1 MTNLPTH
8 IAQYKVLREIGRGRF
23 GRVYTARDIHLHTQ
37 VVLKVLNPDLL
48 NDQAIIKTFEHEAN
62 VLARLNHPN
71 IVHVRTFDLDHS
83 PPYLVTEQ
91 VVGQMLADKLSR
103 KRILADSLSPKRM
116 FSLSEALPLLR
127 QMAAALD
134 VAHVNRLIH
143 RHLSP
148 ASIFIT
154 HDGRVKLVDF
164 GLIKRTC
171 SAITNGVG
179 KQVQSGNANY
189 IAPEQTEINRQ
200 HEISSST
207 DIYAFGVITYEMLTG
222 RLPFEGSQEAVRA
235 AHEGALP
242 PNPRVFH
249 AKLSPTVA
257 NVLMQVLAKQPS
269 NRFATA
275 GRFVKALEQAQV
287 AIQDKPTRIY
297 SDPIAQN
304 GNTNNNGQAVTP
316 TPKQSTAIS
325 DSTNPLN
332 TNGLLAGPTTE
343 PATEVLYL
351 PGSTTPTK
359 THSAKPK
366 YRKRAIALALLL
378 ALLLL
383 GGLSATWWL
392 SANGF
397 GTSESEQVIPAVPA
411 VPDAQVLSE
420 EGLYMRVGPG
430 IEYEIVAMY
439 PTDTALRVI
448 GRDLESNWLQV
459 ETPDGQL
466 GWMYAPFLS
475 INISLD
481 NVPFAPPPPAPLR
494 RQL

>member
-1 MTNLPTH
+1 MTNLPTQ

-23 GRVYTARDIHLHTQ
+23 GTVYTARDIHLYTQ
-37 VVLKVLNPDLL
+37 VVLKVLNPDLV

-71 IVHVRTFDLDHS
+71 LVHVPSFDLDHS

-127 QMAAALD
+127 QMASALD
-134 VAHVNRLIH
+134 MAHVNRLIH
-143 RHLSP
+143 RYLSP
-148 ASIFIT
+148 TSIFIT

-164 GLIKRTC
+164 GLIKRIPPIVIN
-171 SAITNGVG
+171 AMG
-179 KQVQSGNANY
+179 KQVEIGNANY
-189 IAPEQTEINRQ
+189 IAPEQTNIIRQ
-200 HEISSST
+200 HEINSFT
-207 DIYAFGVITYEMLTG
+207 DIYSFGVIAYEMLTG
-222 RLPFEGSQEAVRA
+222 RLPFEGSPEAVRA
-235 AHEGALP
+235 AHEGALA
-242 PNPRVFH
+242 PNPRVFN

-275 GRFVKALEQAQV
+275 GKFVKALEQAEV
-287 AIQDKPTRIY
+287 AINDSPTRIS
-297 SDPIAQN
+297 SDATAQH

-316 TPKQSTAIS
+316 APEESTTTS
-325 DSTNPLN
+325 DSTNAFN
-332 TNGLLAGPTTE
+332 TIGSSAK
-343 PATEVLYL
+343 PATKPPIEILYL
-351 PGSTTPTK
+351 PGSTTPAK
-359 THSAKPK
+359 THSAKRK
-366 YRKRAIALALLL
+366 YGKWAIALLLL
-378 ALLLL
+378 LTLLLL
-383 GGLSATWWL
+383 GGISATWWL
-392 SANGF
+392 SADGL
-397 GTSESEQVIPAVPA
+397 GITGIEHTIPS

-430 IEYEIVAMY
+430 TEYEIVAMY
-439 PTDTALRVI
+439 PTDTALRIV

-459 ETPDGQL
+459 EPPDGQL
-466 GWMYAPFLS
+466 GWMYAPFLNV
-475 INISLD
+475 NIPLD
-481 NVPFAPPPPAPLR
+481 NVPFAPAPPAPLR

>member
-8 IAQYKVLREIGRGRF
+8 IAQYKVLREIGTSRF
-23 GRVYTARDIHLHTQ
+23 GTVYTARDIHLHTQ
-37 VVLKVLNPDLL
+37 VVLKVLNSDLV
-48 NDQAIIKTFEHEAN
+48 NDQAIVKTFEHEAN

-71 IVHVRTFDLDHS
+71 LVHVPSFDLDHS

-127 QMAAALD
+127 QMASALD
-134 VAHVNRLIH
+134 MAHVNRLIH
-143 RHLSP
+143 RYLSP

-164 GLIKRTC
+164 GLIKRT
-171 SAITNGVG
+171 SPIVINAMG
-179 KQVQSGNANY
+179 KQVDIGNANY
-189 IAPEQTEINRQ
+189 IAPEQTDIIRQ
-200 HEISSST
+200 HEINSLT
-207 DIYAFGVITYEMLTG
+207 DIYSFGVIAYEMLTG

-235 AHEGALP
+235 AHEGALA
-242 PNPRVFH
+242 PNPRVFN

-275 GRFVKALEQAQV
+275 GRFVKALEQAEV
-287 AIQDKPTRIY
+287 AINDSPTRIY
-297 SDPIAQN
+297 SDPTAQN
-304 GNTNNNGQAVTP
+304 GNTNNNGQAVRP
-316 TPKQSTAIS
+316 APEERSAIS

-332 TNGLLAGPTTE
+332 TNGSSAE

-351 PGSTTPTK
+351 PGSSTPTQP
-359 THSAKPK
+359 HSAKGK
-366 YRKRAIALALLL
+366 YRKWVIGLLILLMLLLL
-378 ALLLL
+378 A
-383 GGLSATWWL
+383 GISATWLL
-392 SANGF
+392 SGDGF
-397 GTSESEQVIPAVPA
+397 SITGIEHTIPT

-420 EGLYMRVGPG
+420 EGLYMRIGPG
-430 IEYEIVAMY
+430 IEYEIVAIY
-439 PTDTALRVI
+439 PTDTALRIV

-459 ETPDGQL
+459 EPPDGQL

-475 INISLD
+475 VNIPLD

-494 RQL
+494 QQL